1 MNFREAINHITSHND
16 LKVMVSTNYSGS
28 GNPNNASWTHYPVLT
43 DLRVTIG
50 IID

>member
-28 GNPNNASWTHYPVLT
+28 GNPNNASWTTLSGFNRPPGHNWDY
-43 DLRVTIG
+43 
-50 IID
+50 